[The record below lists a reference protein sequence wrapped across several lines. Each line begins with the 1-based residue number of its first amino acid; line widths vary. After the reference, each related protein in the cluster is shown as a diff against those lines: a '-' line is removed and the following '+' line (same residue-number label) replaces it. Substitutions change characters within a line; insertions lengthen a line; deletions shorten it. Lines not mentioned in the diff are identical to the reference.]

1 MTTNR
6 VRDLPRSGSA
16 PADEPSHG
24 RGVASDLDPLHAES
38 PTSVGTPPSPLALVV
53 VFALMAILV
62 SLDLLTDLRD
72 RPGPAHLALE
82 VLVVVIGFTAA
93 GAIALRLRRSAHDAR
108 ALREEAARLTE
119 NLRVSEEAAA
129 RWRSSAADLIAGLSA
144 AIDEQFA
151 RWELS
156 PAERDVALL
165 LLKGLSHKEIA
176 EIRSVSDTTVRQQAR
191 SMYRKAGLSGRRDLA
206 AFFLED
212 LLGPRPAMAHP
223 YDGAARVS

>member
-16 PADEPSHG
+16 LADAPSHG
-24 RGVASDLDPLHAES
+24 RGVASDLDGLHAAS
-38 PTSVGTPPSPLALVV
+38 ATSVATSPSPLALVA
-53 VFALMAILV
+53 VFVLMAILV
-62 SLDLLTDLRD
+62 ALDLVTDLRD
-72 RPGPAHLALE
+72 RTEPAHVVLE
-82 VLVVVIGFTAA
+82 VLVVTIGFAAA
-93 GAIALRLRRSAHDAR
+93 GAIALRLRRSAHDMR
-108 ALREEAARLTE
+108 ALRDEATRLADH
-119 NLRVSEEAAA
+119 LRVSEQAAA
-129 RWRSSAADLIAGLSA
+129 QWRSSAADLIAGLSA

-191 SMYRKAGLSGRRDLA
+191 SMYRKAGLSGRHDLA

-212 LLGPRPAMAHP
+212 LLGPRPPIAHP
-223 YDGAARVS
+223 CDGAARQP